1 MRPDDPPL
9 NTGRQGAVA
18 QDLGGRGP
26 RVAVGGVVDPELRG
40 AALKLCEARLS
51 AVVFEVLAG
60 AEEFVCDIARLA
72 GEEVA
77 RPGVACLLCLPEPV
91 HVYIVE
97 GHCGG

>member
-18 QDLGGRGP
+18 QGLGGRGP

-40 AALKLCEARLS
+40 AARLS

-77 RPGVACLLCLPEPV
+77 RPGVACLLGLPEPV